1 MREIT
6 KNPFHRAIYFNKIV
20 PFIGK
25 QIIKILVGQRRVG
38 KSFVLYDLM
47 LQIKKR
53 DKNAN
58 VIYVDKENINFDAVT
73 NYKELN
79 DYVVS
84 QSKTGKKN

>member
-6 KNPFHRAIYFNKIV
+6 KNPFHRAIYFNRIA

-47 LQIKKR
+47 W
-53 DKNAN
+53 
-58 VIYVDKENINFDAVT
+58 
-73 NYKELN
+73 
-79 DYVVS
+79 
-84 QSKTGKKN
+84 